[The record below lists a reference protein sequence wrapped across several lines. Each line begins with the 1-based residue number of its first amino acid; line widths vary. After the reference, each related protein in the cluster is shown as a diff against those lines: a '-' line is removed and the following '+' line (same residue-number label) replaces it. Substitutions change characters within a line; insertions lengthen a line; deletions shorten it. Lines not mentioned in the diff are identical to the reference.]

1 VLHVIARADND
12 SVIIEEK
19 SFFHMK
25 PELNAADYQ
34 VIPGRP
40 YPSGPVVYDQG
51 VRFTIFS
58 RHAHR
63 VWIALFDSVEA
74 REPYWEYEF
83 DPRRHRVGDMWSVF
97 VSGVKEGAYFL
108 YRMDGPWAPEK
119 GHRFRSDVYLLD
131 PYAKAFV
138 GDIHQG
144 TMKCV
149 VVNDRMDWHDDRRP
163 GIPMKDLVIYEA
175 HVKGFTR
182 HASSGVSAP
191 GTYRGFIEQIPH
203 LQALGVNAVELL
215 PVQEFGETLLGSCS
229 MQTGQ
234 ELVNYW
240 GYSNIGFFAP
250 SCRYAAQAN
259 CFEHL
264 DEFRELVRALHDAGM
279 EIILDV
285 VFNHTSEG
293 DERGPTL
300 SFKGIDNV
308 VYYLLDHGSYLNYS
322 GCGNTVNCNHPL
334 VKDFI
339 LDCLRY
345 WVAVMH
351 IDGFRFDLASI
362 LGRDQQGNIR
372 EDAPLIA
379 RIAEDPVLRGTKL
392 IAEAWDAGGAYQ
404 VGHFGGVR
412 WAEWNGKYRDDVR
425 RFWRG
430 DAGQKGVFATRLLGS
445 ADLYQHNGRSPEHS
459 INFITCHDGFTLH
472 DLVSYNRKHNEANG
486 EGNRDGADDN
496 FSWNSGIEGETDD
509 PAVLDLRRRAKKSLV
524 ATLFLSLGVPM
535 MLGGDEMG
543 RTQKGNNNAYCQD
556 NGISWFDWSQLEAN
570 GEIFQFYKS
579 MIAFR
584 YENKALRRNRYY
596 LGVSMV
602 PHADTPDL
610 AWYEADGSS
619 ADWHQEEGI
628 LACRIYPCENQGIG
642 LYLCFNATNRPVRF
656 VLPAGAWR
664 LRIDSSACGGLDYFE
679 RATAPAVDQAVVEVS
694 GKSVVVLESPVMG
707 ISR

>member
-1 VLHVIARADND
+1 MK
-12 SVIIEEK
+12 SVPDRSPYK
-19 SFFHMK
+19 
-25 PELNAADYQ
+25 

-40 YPSGPVVYDQG
+40 YPSGPIVEDEG

-58 RHAHR
+58 RHARR
-63 VWIALFDSVEA
+63 VWLALFDSVEA
-74 REPYWEYEF
+74 REPYWEYEL
-83 DPRRHRVGDMWSVF
+83 DARRHRTGDMWSIF
-97 VSGVKEGAYFL
+97 VSGVQEGAYFL
-108 YRMDGPWAPEK
+108 YRMDGPWQPEK
-119 GHRFRSDVYLLD
+119 GHRFQSQAYLLD

-138 GDIHQG
+138 GDIHDG

-149 VVNDRMDWHDDRRP
+149 AVRDRMDWHDDRGP

-182 HASSGVSAP
+182 HESSGVSAG
-191 GTYRGFIEQIPH
+191 GTYKGFIGQIPH
-203 LQALGVNAVELL
+203 LKALGVNAVELL
-215 PVQEFGETLLGSCS
+215 PIQEFGETLLGRCS
-229 MQTGQ
+229 METGE

-240 GYSNIGFFAP
+240 GYSSIGFFAP
-250 SCRYAAQAN
+250 TSRYAVKAT
-259 CFEHL
+259 CLEHL

-308 VYYLLDHGSYLNYS
+308 VYYLLDKGAYLNYS

-351 IDGFRFDLASI
+351 VDGFRFDLASI
-362 LGRDQQGNIR
+362 LGRDQQGRIR

-412 WAEWNGKYRDDVR
+412 WAEWNGKYRDDMR

-430 DAGQKGVFATRLLGS
+430 DPGLKGIFATRLLGS
-445 ADLYQHNGRSPEHS
+445 ADLYQHNDRSPEHS

-472 DLVSYNRKHNEANG
+472 DLVSYNHKHNTANG
-486 EGNRDGADDN
+486 EDNRDGTN
-496 FSWNSGIEGETDD
+496 ENYSWNCGVEGKTEDG
-509 PAVLDLRRRAKKSLV
+509 AVLDLRRRTKKSFI

-556 NGISWFDWSQLEAN
+556 NEISWLDWSRLSSH
-570 GEIFQFYKS
+570 GEFFDFYRA

-584 YENKALRRNRYY
+584 FENPALRRNRFY
-596 LGVSMV
+596 LGVSPV
-602 PHADTPDL
+602 PYANTPDL
-610 AWYEADGSS
+610 VWHDADGSL
-619 ADWHQEEGI
+619 ADWGQDEGV
-628 LACRIYPCENQGIG
+628 LACRIFPCENKGMG
-642 LYLCFNATNRPVRF
+642 LYLCFNATLDTVKFR
-656 VLPAGAWR
+656 LPPGAWH
-664 LRIDSSACGGLDYFE
+664 LRIDSSAPKGRDCYE
-679 RATAPAVDQAVVEVS
+679 RVTAPTVDSRFYAVA
-694 GKSVVVLESPVMG
+694 GKSVLVLESPIMTVSG
-707 ISR
+707 